1 MNQDEEHLK
10 LLSIFHY
17 VVGAMIAIGGCFP
30 IFHLAFGI
38 FFLAAPDEVFEG
50 SGDAPP
56 EEFRRAFGAFFTV
69 IAAGII
75 LTIWTM
81 AAGVVYSGRCMSAR
95 SNHTLSLIVAGI
107 LCTFM
112 PFGTVLGVFTL
123 IVLLRPSV
131 KSLYERQRFGKGPQQ
146 WP

>member
-17 VVGAMIAIGGCFP
+17 VVGGMMVLGGCFP
-30 IFHLAFGI
+30 IFHLGFGI
-38 FFLAAPDEVFEG
+38 FFLAVPEEVLEG

-56 EEFRRAFGAFFTV
+56 EEFLRVFGAFFTV
-69 IAAGII
+69 IAAGIM
-75 LTIWTM
+75 LVFWTI
-81 AAGVVYSGRCMSAR
+81 AASVIYSGRSIAGR
-95 SNHTLSLIVAGI
+95 RNHTSSVIVAAV

-112 PFGTVLGVFTL
+112 PIGTLLGVFTL

-131 KSLYERQRFGKGPQQ
+131 KLIYDKHQFGAAAKG
-146 WP
+146 